1 MSNDDYMVDPLSNS
15 DVREHARRLRR
26 FLKLADAERI
36 DPLALEKV
44 SEIWTVA
51 GVKPFRFEAVA
62 DDDLPND
69 SGLTTYDGSA
79 LSSKFRG
86 VFGTMPS
93 WVTGTP
99 DTPSPMN
106 SDTPP
111 CIWIS

>member
-26 FLKLADAERI
+26 FLKLDDAERI

-44 SEIWTVA
+44 SAIWTVR

-79 LSSKFRG
+79 LLIQIPRRIRHDAFMGDGYAR
-86 VFGTMPS
+86 
-93 WVTGTP
+93 
-99 DTPSPMN
+99 
-106 SDTPP
+106 
-111 CIWIS
+111 